1 MFLHLFL
8 PWHISFFHSFIHSI
22 KTFQGLTICLALLLV
37 LDYTLHSA
45 WHHYNAHFVM
55 LFSYLIWFNLIIIL
69 GIKSK
74 LHSRVYWSIHVITLV
89 DLVMVIS
96 CHSPYPN
103 SHFIFWWYSVICNFS
118 TTPFFCSP
126 PDIGFS
132 FYLCVKCPFPS
143 LQCLTHNCS
152 SKFTTGVF
160 SSEKFC
166 VLFCF
171 DPALLAIPDLD
182 ASPLLAPIHPVLT
195 SDTAHAIYICQFTHL
210 QVSLDSEHFTTT
222 WLIRFSISGRCL
234 INISQLNFWIVRK
247 VYMKE
252 YYEYAFT
259 V

>member
-1 MFLHLFL
+1 MPTYIKKSLTSINYTTLVVSKYILFSPTSALFLKSLLQQSFIRTPCSRFMFLHLFL

-118 TTPFFCSP
+118 TTLFFCSP

-160 SSEKFC
+160 LLRSF
-166 VLFCF
+166 VFCF
-171 DPALLAIPDLD
+171 
-182 ASPLLAPIHPVLT
+182 VLT
-195 SDTAHAIYICQFTHL
+195 LPYLPYLT
-210 QVSLDSEHFTTT
+210 
-222 WLIRFSISGRCL
+222 
-234 INISQLNFWIVRK
+234 
-247 VYMKE
+247 
-252 YYEYAFT
+252 
-259 V
+259 